1 MLHIIGGRSSK
12 MAEKGSARE
21 HLAVRSRKLVCDA
34 DINISSSFPISLSME
49 QLNPLDGDCRGVV

>member
-1 MLHIIGGRSSK
+1 MS
-12 MAEKGSARE
+12 EKGSARE
-21 HLAVRSRKLVCDA
+21 LLAVRSRKLVCDA